1 MESKIRYSNINNLGK
16 ICGIRK
22 VETDGRNEVWQ
33 PFSTMLHISISPSL
47 IDILVVNKSRLL
59 EKYIYSDY
67 ISCDEGESEEEQSP
81 YMRVVYENMGIQ
93 LPRELLEIETEDLI
107 EVNNYIISSLLT
119 LWLGFLKP
127 KHRSKLWCPW
137 ENEFEILSSKDWA
150 CLSGSIAERDIIRKE
165 YILWK
170 PDRTVPQA
178 AKGRSF
184 YQGASA
190 VKDDSP

>member
-1 MESKIRYSNINNLGK
+1 
-16 ICGIRK
+16 
-22 VETDGRNEVWQ
+22 
-33 PFSTMLHISISPSL
+33 MLHISISPSL

-119 LWLGFLKP
+119 L
-127 KHRSKLWCPW
+127 
-137 ENEFEILSSKDWA
+137 
-150 CLSGSIAERDIIRKE
+150 
-165 YILWK
+165 
-170 PDRTVPQA
+170 
-178 AKGRSF
+178 
-184 YQGASA
+184 
-190 VKDDSP
+190 